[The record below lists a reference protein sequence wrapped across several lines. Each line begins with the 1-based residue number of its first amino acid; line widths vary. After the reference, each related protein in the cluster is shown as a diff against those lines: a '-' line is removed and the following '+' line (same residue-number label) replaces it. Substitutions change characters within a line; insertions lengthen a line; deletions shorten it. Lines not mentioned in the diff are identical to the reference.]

1 MSNGN
6 GFQFGLLDTHKTNCW
21 HCTVQTPWQLRSN
34 WGRDHHGCHGGL
46 DWRPCW
52 AVWCQRVWPQHLPA
66 HLPCPQSWCFC
77 HQCQKGLM
85 FHGLNLVSFFFFCVN
100 KGPVWVAVL
109 LNLTWLIDFCSY
121 YTLTELGGITVSMC
135 PCIWILYGLY
145 LLNCSTFC
153 NQFGVMVN

>member
-1 MSNGN
+1 MVLMSNGN

-100 KGPVWVAVL
+100 KGPVWVTVL

-121 YTLTELGGITVSMC
+121 YNRVRGNHSVHVSVHLDFVWTISSELFD
-135 PCIWILYGLY
+135 
-145 LLNCSTFC
+145 LL
-153 NQFGVMVN
+153 